1 MFIDG
6 YEIREDLLYDAS
18 YYWVRMEGQV
28 ATIGLTAYGQETMGD
43 VLFLETA
50 RPGDKV
56 RCRDEVG
63 SIESG
68 KWVGKMMIPV
78 SGTIIEINHGLL
90 HQLDLL
96 NSDPYGEGWIM
107 KIEME
112 NTDEG
117 QNLMSPEQYGKWLE
131 EEIEKEKREELII

>member
-50 RPGDKV
+50 HPGDKV
-56 RCRDEVG
+56 RCREEVG